1 MTNDKGSATSSLQF
15 TETMKGYAGAG
26 QKDFQSGY
34 EAGKGVSSSIAFT
47 LTISIDDVERFIDS
61 PLHQADAAGHL
72 NCGLLGGRVPVERGR
87 FNLFVDSVGDRLR
100 KKMLY
105 RLFVRNRQ
113 NEPLTIAGHK
123 DIFDDPGPDLWS
135 DTTTLY
141 VSILRGHVEPADDS
155 KADVVAAGIMHLG
168 ALDFMKQMAT
178 FRCFAATRSKRWAAL
193 ERFGRFF
200 LGNLWGVYG
209 RPDFSLTNTRYE
221 REIAL
226 FTTEGVPDAQCTHH
240 AITTADK
247 LGLGMLRF
255 TRAACDDVVLLIH
268 GLTSSSDMFIMPE
281 HYNLVSYLLDHGFTD
296 IWTLDGRMSNRLPYN
311 LLRHR
316 YTMDDVALFDYPPA
330 LERIREAVGSS
341 VRIHVICHCL
351 GAVSFTMS
359 LFGKAVTGVSSVVA
373 NSAAL
378 TPRVPGWSRV
388 KLTIAPFVTEYILGM
403 TYLDPLFSERPGLTL
418 GKIMGKVTSCFHRE
432 CDVPACH
439 MLSLMW
445 GAGSPA
451 LYNHK
456 NLADITHRRGGDLY
470 GPTSV
475 HYYRH
480 VLKMVKADN
489 TAVKYD
495 PLNTEHSALPDNYMA
510 YAHEIETPVLFMT
523 GQENH
528 VFSDSNIL
536 CHARLEQR
544 VPGRHQL
551 RVIPGYGHQD
561 VFMGTHV
568 DRDIFPHILEFLT
581 ANARP
586 VRDSKEQAEF
596 NSPVC
601 YQSDF
606 PDY

>member
-1 MTNDKGSATSSLQF
+1 
-15 TETMKGYAGAG
+15 MKGYAGAG

-316 YTMDDVALFDYPPA
+316 YTMDDVAL
-330 LERIREAVGSS
+330 
-341 VRIHVICHCL
+341 
-351 GAVSFTMS
+351 

-536 CHARLEQR
+536 CHARFEQR

-568 DRDIFPHILEFLT
+568 DRDIFPHILEI
-581 ANARP
+581 
-586 VRDSKEQAEF
+586 
-596 NSPVC
+596 
-601 YQSDF
+601 
-606 PDY
+606 